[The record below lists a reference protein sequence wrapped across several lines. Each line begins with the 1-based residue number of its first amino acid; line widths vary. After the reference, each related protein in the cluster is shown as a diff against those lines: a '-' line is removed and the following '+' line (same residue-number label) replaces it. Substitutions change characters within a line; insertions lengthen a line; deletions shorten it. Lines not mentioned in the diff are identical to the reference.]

1 MRKWWSK
8 GAAVGSA
15 EGKRGAQAAA
25 RLDEDL
31 ENLERGLG
39 LKHADVEEWVRRQ
52 VPEAAHGRHPGD
64 EFESRRAHRS
74 VERAGTAVSGF
85 FGLFGRKKLNI
96 KSQARNSTV
105 HQASCVSDCQIEFT
119 CGNEKGASGQAQF
132 RVTNARGEQRSGAD
146 SFSTKSF
153 KNMLKGAGVQGRKGE
168 DDPKRGGRE
177 KPTKAEVAQMV
188 KYLGIDTRDKSFYW
202 IAEEALG
209 AILPAGWEEHRT
221 DEDCVYYYNAVTR
234 ESTWEHPLDGYFR
247 FIYRKLRRMKK
258 YNKNGKG
265 KDTVEQRQRD
275 RELVDVL
282 WHMDQEHK
290 KGETLKREPGAGS
303 SDGASQTES
312 SYSLSHSGL
321 DSSYDEA
328 RSISGRSNASS
339 SLGGAS
345 SRADHSYLSH
355 VPYESVPSEVK
366 EIAQYLGIDLNALDA
381 PVSVDEVREMGQY
394 LGIDVVS
401 EGYLLPLARIALQAP
416 LPKGWEI
423 CKDEEGEPF
432 YYERKTGTTSYRHPA
447 DEYFINKV
455 LEDRTRHVKAVQ
467 EGAAVR
473 LSEPWLDFMEANGSR
488 YWYNFRTGQRTA
500 SAPLGVHAQHGAL
513 LADDTSDRTG
523 PSRTHSTHSGS
534 FDPRWA
540 PKLTPSAETRE
551 MKRNTCPER
560 EGVLGEFL
568 SDENVLDSVE
578 EGLAAGDTRQ
588 EQFQHPQPSLLP
600 TNPLTSQAAE
610 PPWEQARQLSASPAS
625 LTASSLAPSPG
636 VKTAAH
642 MQGRFAAPPPP
653 AGMPGG
659 YVRHKLGAGTEVGG
673 VDAAIEARV
682 KAAAAR
688 NA

>member
-1 MRKWWSK
+1 MQRRLPLKWDGEARGGEHPAEQE
-8 GAAVGSA
+8 GAARPLGESPCRSLDGGGASGGA
-15 EGKRGAQAAA
+15 EPPREPPPRGAQQPPAAA
-25 RLDEDL
+25 DQPRRGLQAEAGDGDD
-31 ENLERGLG
+31 ERG
-39 LKHADVEEWVRRQ
+39 RR
-52 VPEAAHGRHPGD
+52 V
-64 EFESRRAHRS
+64 
-74 VERAGTAVSGF
+74 
-85 FGLFGRKKLNI
+85 
-96 KSQARNSTV
+96 
-105 HQASCVSDCQIEFT
+105 
-119 CGNEKGASGQAQF
+119 
-132 RVTNARGEQRSGAD
+132 RVTAE
-146 SFSTKSF
+146 
-153 KNMLKGAGVQGRKGE
+153 GE
-168 DDPKRGGRE
+168 DGG
-177 KPTKAEVAQMV
+177 
-188 KYLGIDTRDKSFYW
+188 
-202 IAEEALG
+202 
-209 AILPAGWEEHRT
+209 
-221 DEDCVYYYNAVTR
+221 
-234 ESTWEHPLDGYFR
+234 
-247 FIYRKLRRMKK
+247 
-258 YNKNGKG
+258 
-265 KDTVEQRQRD
+265 
-275 RELVDVL
+275 
-282 WHMDQEHK
+282 
-290 KGETLKREPGAGS
+290 
-303 SDGASQTES
+303 
-312 SYSLSHSGL
+312 
-321 DSSYDEA
+321 
-328 RSISGRSNASS
+328 
-339 SLGGAS
+339 
-345 SRADHSYLSH
+345 
-355 VPYESVPSEVK
+355 
-366 EIAQYLGIDLNALDA
+366 
-381 PVSVDEVREMGQY
+381 
-394 LGIDVVS
+394 
-401 EGYLLPLARIALQAP
+401 
-416 LPKGWEI
+416 
-423 CKDEEGEPF
+423 KDEEGEPF

-523 PSRTHSTHSGS
+523 PSRTHSGS
-534 FDPRWA
+534 FDPSWA

-659 YVRHKLGAGTEVGG
+659 YVRHKLGAGTEFGG

-688 NA
+688 NAWGARVGGGSAVSYHR